1 MGAGVAAGG
10 QIALSDIL
18 RIEDSAEVLQ
28 ARCPATG
35 IPLWSTIRIAF
46 LRLIVGDFFYSS
58 PLIDVNGALLR
69 PGHKLKAAATIARAF
84 AHNALRYRT
93 LRREYPIVLI
103 ATGARL
109 VEREQ
114 RYFNNLSDYFVSA
127 APDRT
132 YAVEQLFGWRWPF
145 PRHHDKVLLHLPLD
159 VSGALHGRLRAA
171 RYRPS
176 AQALVALVD
185 KRAKNLLGWELGDGR
200 RRWLET
206 FCARGAASLLP
217 RYRAYR
223 KLFDKTGARLLIK
236 EEACYGGADNA
247 CAMLAARHA
256 GVVTAEYQHGMVSL
270 GHDAYNYAPAV
281 LEDSAYRQLFP
292 DYFLSFGS
300 WWEAQIN
307 APVEKL
313 AIGNPH
319 RSETVAP
326 GAAADMAGRRQVLV
340 LGEAIE
346 TTRYLEICAR
356 LADELGSAHEVVFRP
371 HPLERG
377 QVWAAHPTGIVGKV
391 RIDPRP
397 DIYAAFGEAAV
408 VIGEASTGLFEA
420 IGLVP
425 KILLWDTPKAR
436 YSYPRHPF
444 HRFEDVRDLV
454 GLILDDDAGRVSP
467 QQMDSIW
474 APDWQRNYRNFIEQA
489 VRR

>member
-1 MGAGVAAGG
+1 MGAGAGG

-18 RIEDSAEVLQ
+18 RIEDSPDVVQ

-46 LRLIVGDFFYSS
+46 LRLIVGDLFYSA
-58 PLIDVNGALLR
+58 PLIDIGGALLR
-69 PGHKLKAAATIARAF
+69 PGNKLKAVAIISRAF
-84 AHNALRYRT
+84 AHNALRYQT
-93 LRREYPIVLI
+93 LWREYPIVVM

-132 YAVEQLFGWRWPF
+132 YSVEQLFGWRWPF

-159 VSGALHGRLRAA
+159 VSGALQGRWRA
-171 RYRPS
+171 RGYRAS
-176 AQALVALVD
+176 AQALVALVSQ
-185 KRAKNLLGWELGDGR
+185 RAKNLLGWELGDGR

-223 KLFDKTGARLLIK
+223 KLLDKTGARVLIK
-236 EEACYGGADNA
+236 EEACYGGPDNA

-281 LEDSAYRQLFP
+281 LNDSAYRQLFP

-307 APVEKL
+307 VPVKKL

-319 RSETVAP
+319 RSETVAR
-326 GAAADMAGRRQVLV
+326 GAGADRVGRRQVLV

-346 TTRYLEICAR
+346 TTRYLDICMR
-356 LADELGSAHEVVFRP
+356 LAEQLGSSYEVVFRP

-377 QVWAAHPTGIVGKV
+377 LVWSTHPTGSVGKV

-444 HRFEDVRDLV
+444 HRFEDPGELA
-454 GLILDDDAGRVSP
+454 GLILDDNAGRVTP

-474 APDWQRNYRNFIEQA
+474 APDWRRNYRNFIEQA